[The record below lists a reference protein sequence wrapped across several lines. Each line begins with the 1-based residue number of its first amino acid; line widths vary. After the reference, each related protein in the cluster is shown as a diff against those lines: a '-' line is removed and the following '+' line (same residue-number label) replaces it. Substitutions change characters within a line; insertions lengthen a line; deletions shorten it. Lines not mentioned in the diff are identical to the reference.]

1 MQEFIPA
8 APGKTVLSV
17 SELNQKVRKIL
28 EQQFAT
34 VWVEGEISNFA
45 SPSSGHWYFSLK
57 DSGAQIRAAMF
68 RNSNRR
74 VNFRPK
80 EGMQVLVRGKL
91 SLYEPRG
98 DYQLIVDTME
108 EAGEGALRRAFE
120 QLKAQLEK
128 EGLFDDQ
135 YKQELPYWPSKI
147 GVITSPT
154 GAAIKDILHVLE
166 RRFPAIPVVI
176 YPVAVQG
183 EEAAPQ
189 ITAAIATANRRRDAD
204 VLIVGRGGG
213 SLEDL
218 WAFNEEIVARAIFDS
233 ALPIISAVGHQT
245 DFTIADFVA
254 DLRAPTPSAAAELA
268 SPDQQEWLDSLASY
282 ESILTR
288 HLTRKLNDLSQQLDF
303 LQRRLKHP
311 GKELQEQRQRLQ
323 QLLTRLIKSNTR
335 QQQTQFQQLHFL
347 NQRLLQNRPD
357 KMIQQ
362 LRLRLAPLKK
372 NLNRAMTDHLQLSNQ
387 HWHHLGQRLDTV
399 SPLATLNRG
408 YSITRNQQK
417 EVIKDCNRV
426 KKGELINTM
435 VSNGEIISKVV
446 DIQADLEKN

>member
-8 APGKTVLSV
+8 APGKTVMSV
-17 SELNQKVRKIL
+17 SELNQKVRMIL
-28 EQQFAT
+28 EQHFAT
-34 VWVEGEISNFA
+34 IWVEGEISNFA

-57 DSGAQIRAAMF
+57 DSGAQVRAAMF

-74 VNFRPK
+74 VAFRPK
-80 EGMQVLVRGKL
+80 EGMQVLVRGKI
-91 SLYEPRG
+91 SLYAPRG
-98 DYQLIVDTME
+98 DYQLIVDSME

-120 QLKAQLEK
+120 QLKAKLDK
-128 EGLFDDQ
+128 EGLFAEEH
-135 YKQELPYWPSKI
+135 KKELPYWPSKI

-183 EEAAPQ
+183 EEAPSQ
-189 ITAAIATANRRRDAD
+189 IASAIATANRRKDAD

-218 WAFNEEIVARAIFDS
+218 WAFNEEIVARSIFDS
-233 ALPIISAVGHQT
+233 VLPIISAVGHQI

-268 SPDQQEWLDSLASY
+268 SPDQQEWLEALSSY
-282 ESILTR
+282 ETILTQ
-288 HLTRKLNDLSQQLDF
+288 HLTRKLNDLGQRLDF

-323 QLLTRLIKSNTR
+323 QLLTRLIKSNAR
-335 QQQTQFQQLHFL
+335 HHQTQAQQLNFL
-347 NQRLLQNRPD
+347 NRRLLQNRPD
-357 KMIQQ
+357 KLIQQ
-362 LRLRLAPLKK
+362 MQLKLAPLQK
-372 NLNRAMTDHLQLSNQ
+372 NLNRAMHDQLQLSNQ
-387 HWHHLGQRLDTV
+387 QWQHLAQRLDTV

-408 YSITRNQQK
+408 YSITRNQNK
-417 EVIKDCNRV
+417 EVIKDCNKV
-426 KKGELINTM
+426 LVGDVINTM
-435 VSNGEIISKVV
+435 LANGEVSSKVV
-446 DIQADLEKN
+446 AIHANKKKD